1 MAVTRH
7 QRMSL
12 PSASVIDSVI
22 VPFRVAGGSPG
33 WQVAGVAAAQRET
46 GDRMDGGGRDNFQ
59 VSGLGHQVPGSGIQ
73 VQVRVR
79 ELSHRPISRWRVAA
93 SGGGWRAIC
102 HLSSVI
108 DAVIYSA
115 LYSALHAVLY
125 SALPLSLPIRQPL
138 SANRHHLLRLLA
150 FPPPTPIPT
159 PLPSLPHHVL
169 PLHSSASRRPDAA

>member
-59 VSGLGHQVPGSGIQ
+59 VSGLGHQVPGAGIQ
-73 VQVRVR
+73 VQVQVQDLCH
-79 ELSHRPISRWRVAA
+79 LSI
-93 SGGGWRAIC
+93 SGGGWQPQVAGGGKSALC
-102 HLSSVI
+102 PLSSMQSSTQPSI
-108 DAVIYSA
+108 QPSTQSSTQPSLCLSQPPTAIRY
-115 LYSALHAVLY
+115 H
-125 SALPLSLPIRQPL
+125 LPRLLSSCPLFLRPSIFRKCPPSSLPSK
-138 SANRHHLLRLLA
+138 SA
-150 FPPPTPIPT
+150 P
-159 PLPSLPHHVL
+159 
-169 PLHSSASRRPDAA
+169 

>member
-12 PSASVIDSVI
+12 PSASIIDPVI
-22 VPFRVAGGSPG
+22 VPFQVAGGGCGRRSKGNRRPDG
-33 WQVAGVAAAQRET
+33 WRGQKQ
-46 GDRMDGGGRDNFQ
+46 F
-59 VSGLGHQVPGSGIQ
+59 SGLRSRPSGPWCGYLGAGSGTGAQ
-73 VQVRVR
+73 SS
-79 ELSHRPISRWRVAA
+79 SHFRWRVAA
-93 SGGGWRAIC
+93 PGGRWRAIC
-102 HLSSVI
+102 PLSSVI

-159 PLPSLPHHVL
+159 PIPSLHSHVL
-169 PLHSSASRRPDAA
+169 PLHSSPSRRPDAA